1 MRFSEQQ
8 ARRHI
13 EKMIQYEFNDLPEDA
28 PRPAPDDV
36 LREMAFTLYDYT
48 PYSEVKVSF
57 DSLARMAVV
66 QTVNMA
72 LIERAQR
79 QGRRPEW
86 LLKFP

>member
-13 EKMIQYEFNDLPEDA
+13 EMMIQYEFNDLADA
-28 PRPAPDDV
+28 PRPKPEEV
-36 LREMAFTLYDYT
+36 LRAMALTLYDYT
-48 PYSEVKVSF
+48 PYHEVTVSF
-57 DSLARMAVV
+57 DSLARKAVV